1 MASFHYRALQA
12 DGSVAEGQL
21 DAADRR
27 EALRVMSARGLRPVK
42 LTDAAAASS
51 APVLPARAVAPKAAT
66 ASGLGSS
73 SPKDAVAANGASG
86 GSASGGVRSPMGAGS
101 WRVARRPASRPAS
114 RPAPAPKAVAKP
126 ASKSDA
132 PAPAGGGMQLTLG
145 GDRITPRILENFT
158 RLLSSLL
165 AAGVP
170 LSRALV
176 ILMREAASP
185 AAGAQWKQVHD
196 LVVDGLSLAEAM
208 GRSPKTFPRVYVA
221 MVEAG
226 ETGGFLDVVLGQIA
240 DFQAREKEM
249 RGKVMTALLYPVIL
263 LVLAI
268 GVLVFLLVFF
278 IPRFQGI
285 FSGFG
290 AELPLITQVIVGT
303 SEVLRTW
310 GILLL
315 VALGVGGYSLR
326 TWLVSEAGRRVWEGF
341 ILRAPV
347 VGPLVAQFSMS
358 RFCRMLGT
366 LLGAGVPLVNALN
379 VARRSIGNQILVDA
393 VANSIE
399 RVKEGKQLGPS
410 LGDCRD
416 LFSGSTLEMISV
428 AEESGRLD
436 TELVRIANVTE
447 GDLDRQLK
455 TAVALAEPLM
465 LFLIAGFIGFIFIG
479 MVIPI
484 FSLQD
489 HIK

>member
-1 MASFHYRALQA
+1 MPTFQYKALQA
-12 DGSVAEGQL
+12 DGSISEGVLEAGGRQDAFRQMESKGMRPLQLAEKG
-21 DAADRR
+21 AAKASSRF
-27 EALRVMSARGLRPVK
+27 G
-42 LTDAAAASS
+42 AAS
-51 APVLPARAVAPKAAT
+51 APSKKEK
-66 ASGLGSS
+66 S
-73 SPKDAVAANGASG
+73 
-86 GSASGGVRSPMGAGS
+86 
-101 WRVARRPASRPAS
+101 
-114 RPAPAPKAVAKP
+114 APAPKSGA
-126 ASKSDA
+126 DNA
-132 PAPAGGGMQLTLG
+132 PKISMGGSGK
-145 GDRITPRILENFT
+145 ITPRILENFT

-176 ILMREAASP
+176 ILCKEAASP
-185 AAGAQWKQVHD
+185 AAGVQWKKIHD
-196 LVVDGLSLAEAM
+196 LVIDGLSLADAM
-208 GRSPKTFPRVYVA
+208 SRSPETFPRVYVA

-249 RGKVMTALLYPVIL
+249 RSKVMTALLYPTIL

-278 IPRFQGI
+278 IPRFQTI

-290 AELPLITQVIVGT
+290 AKLPMITQIIVST
-303 SEVLRTW
+303 SELMRSY
-310 GILLL
+310 GLFL
-315 VALGVGGYSLR
+315 ALGIVLAVYSFR

-341 ILRAPV
+341 ILKAPV
-347 VGPLVAQFSMS
+347 VGPLVAQFAMA

-366 LLGAGVPLVNALN
+366 LLGAGVPLVNGLN
-379 VARRSIGNQILVDA
+379 VARRSMGNQILVDA
-393 VANSIE
+393 VSNSIE

-410 LGDCRD
+410 LGECRA
-416 LFSGSTLEMISV
+416 LFAGSVLEMISV

-436 TELVRIANVTE
+436 HELVRIANTTE
-447 GDLDRQLK
+447 EDLDRQLK
-455 TAVALAEPLM
+455 TAVAMAEPLM